1 MSFVDL
7 IYGKYRILSVVG
19 MGKNA
24 GKTVVLNRII
34 EEAYDRYISLGLTSI
49 GRDGEREDL
58 VTNTDKPVIHVM
70 EGTIVAT
77 AQDILLNSDAR
88 LEILEVTDYRTT
100 LGPVVIC
107 RVKENGLVEL
117 AGPGNNE
124 EIREVAKKMLVY
136 GADIVVV
143 DGAINRK
150 TAASPG
156 ITEAAIL
163 ATGAVVNRSMDRVIE
178 ETAYQIELFGL
189 KALEKEGIRAFG
201 KEVIREGCIGIAD
214 EEGNQEKLPLKT
226 SLNGGRIIGSA
237 LSKNSRYIIFPGSL
251 VKKTIEDLIAVTP
264 YYKQVVFVVQDG
276 TKIFIPREDWV
287 RFKKRGVRIQ
297 VMEPLKVVAVSINP
311 YAPQGYEFPPLEFL
325 RKMKSSLGLPVIDVM
340 LEGEDVH
347 DALYG

>member
-1 MSFVDL
+1 MGFVDL
-7 IYGKYRILSVVG
+7 IYGKYRIVSVVG

-24 GKTVVLNRII
+24 GKTVVLNKII
-34 EEAYDRYISLGLTSI
+34 EEAYERYISLGLTSI

-58 VTNTDKPVIHVM
+58 VTKTDKPVIHVM

-100 LGPVVIC
+100 MGPVVIC

-124 EIREVAKKMLVY
+124 EIREVAKKMLIY

-150 TAASPG
+150 TSASPG
-156 ITEAAIL
+156 VTEATIL
-163 ATGAVVNRSMDRVIE
+163 ATGAVVSRSMDRVIE

-189 KALEKEGIRAFG
+189 RAVQEEKVRSFA
-201 KEVIREGCIGIAD
+201 KEVIQESCVGIVD
-214 EEGNQEKLPLKT
+214 QGDGVRKLPLKT
-226 SLNGGRIIGSA
+226 ALSAGRIIGSA
-237 LSKNSRYIIFPGSL
+237 LTENSRYIIFSGSL

-264 YYKQVVFVVQDG
+264 YYKEVKFVVQDG
-276 TKIFIPREDWV
+276 TKIFIPREDWI
-287 RFKKRGVRIQ
+287 RFKKRGVQIQ
-297 VMEPLKVVAVSINP
+297 TLEPLHVLAVSINP
-311 YAPQGYEFPPLEFL
+311 YAPQGYEFPALEFL
-325 RKMKSSLGLPVIDVM
+325 RKMKNALGLPVIDVM
-340 LEGEDVH
+340 LEGDDFH

>member
-1 MSFVDL
+1 LSFIEL
-7 IYGKYRILSVVG
+7 IYGKYRTVSVVG

-34 EEAYDRYISLGLTSI
+34 EEGYDRYITLGLTSI
-49 GRDGEREDL
+49 GRDGEREDV
-58 VTNTDKPVIHVM
+58 VTKTDKPVIHVM

-88 LEILEVTDYRTT
+88 LEILEVTNYRTT
-100 LGPVVIC
+100 MGPVVIC

-117 AGPGNNE
+117 AGPGNND
-124 EIREVAKKMLVY
+124 EIREVSEKMLVY

-156 ITEAAIL
+156 VTEATIL
-163 ATGAVVNRSMDRVIE
+163 ATGAVVSRSMDRVIE

-189 KALEKEGIRAFG
+189 DTVKEEKVRKFS
-201 KEVIREGCIGIAD
+201 KEVITEGCVGIVD
-214 EEGNQEKLPLKT
+214 QGGEFRKLPLKT
-226 SLNGGRIIGSA
+226 ALSAGRIIGSA
-237 LSKNSRYIIFPGSL
+237 LRDNSRYLIFSGSL

-264 YYKQVVFVVQDG
+264 YYKDVKFLVQDG
-276 TKIFIPREDWV
+276 TKIFIPREDWI

-297 VMEPLKVVAVSINP
+297 TVETLNVLAVSINP

-325 RKMKSSLGLPVIDVM
+325 RKMKNALGLPVVDVM
-340 LEGEDVH
+340 LEGDDFH
-347 DALYG
+347 DELYG

>member
-1 MSFVDL
+1 MSFIEL
-7 IYGKYRILSVVG
+7 IYGKYRTVSVVG

-34 EEAYDRYISLGLTSI
+34 EEGYDRYITLGLTSI
-49 GRDGEREDL
+49 GRDGEREDV
-58 VTNTDKPVIHVM
+58 VTKTDKPVIHVM

-88 LEILEVTDYRTT
+88 LEILEVTNYRTT
-100 LGPVVIC
+100 MGPVVIC

-117 AGPGNNE
+117 AGPGNND
-124 EIREVAKKMLVY
+124 EIREVSEKMLVY

-156 ITEAAIL
+156 VTEATIL
-163 ATGAVVNRSMDRVIE
+163 ATGAVVSRSMDRVIE

-189 KALEKEGIRAFG
+189 DTVKEEKVRKFS
-201 KEVIREGCIGIAD
+201 KEVITEGCVGIVD
-214 EEGNQEKLPLKT
+214 QGGEFRKLPLKT
-226 SLNGGRIIGSA
+226 ALSAGRIIGSA
-237 LSKNSRYIIFPGSL
+237 LRDNSRYLIFSGSL

-264 YYKQVVFVVQDG
+264 YYKDVKFLVQDG
-276 TKIFIPREDWV
+276 TKIFIPREDWI

-297 VMEPLKVVAVSINP
+297 TVETLNVLAVSINP

-325 RKMKSSLGLPVIDVM
+325 RKMKNALGLPVVDVM
-340 LEGEDVH
+340 LEGDDFH
-347 DALYG
+347 DELYG

>member
-1 MSFVDL
+1 MGFIDR
-7 IYGKYRILSVVG
+7 IYGKYRVISVVG

-24 GKTVVLNRII
+24 GKTVVLNKII
-34 EEAYDRYISLGLTSI
+34 EEAYGRYISLGLTSI

-58 VTNTDKPVIHVM
+58 VTKTDKPVIHVM

-100 LGPVVIC
+100 MGPVVIC

-124 EIREVAKKMLVY
+124 EIRGVAKKMLRY

-156 ITEAAIL
+156 VTEAAIL
-163 ATGAVVNRSMDRVIE
+163 ATGAVVSRSMDRVIE
-178 ETAYQIELFGL
+178 ATAYQVELFGIEAITEERIRVFAREVMDRGCL
-189 KALEKEGIRAFG
+189 GIVDGEGEFRRLSLRTALNAG
-201 KEVIREGCIGIAD
+201 RE
-214 EEGNQEKLPLKT
+214 
-226 SLNGGRIIGSA
+226 IGSA
-237 LSKNSRYIIFPGSL
+237 LRENSRYVIFPGSL
-251 VKKTIEDLIAVTP
+251 VKKTLEDLIAVTP
-264 YYKQVVFVVQDG
+264 HYKGVKFVVQDG
-276 TKIFIPREDWV
+276 TKIFIPREDWI
-287 RFKKRGVRIQ
+287 RFKKRGVK
-297 VMEPLKVVAVSINP
+297 VYTLEPLHVLAVSVNP
-311 YAPQGYEFPPLEFL
+311 YAPQGYEFPPGEFL
-325 RKMKSSLGLPVIDVM
+325 RRMKGALQLPVVDVM
-340 LEGEDVH
+340 QEGEDHH

>member
-7 IYGKYRILSVVG
+7 IYGKHQIISVVG

-24 GKTVVLNRII
+24 GKTVVLNKII

-58 VTNTDKPVIHVM
+58 VTKTDKPVIHVM

-88 LEILEVTDYRTT
+88 LEILEVTNYRTT

-107 RVKENGLVEL
+107 RVRENGLVEL
-117 AGPGNNE
+117 AGPGNND
-124 EIREVAKKMLVY
+124 EIREVAKKMLIY

-150 TAASPG
+150 TSASPG
-156 ITEAAIL
+156 VTEATIL

-189 KALEKEGIRAFG
+189 EAVKEQTLRDFAQ
-201 KEVIREGCIGIAD
+201 EVITEGCVGIVD
-214 EEGNQEKLPLKT
+214 QGGEYRKLPLKT
-226 SLNGGRIIGSA
+226 ALSAGRIIGSA
-237 LSKNSRYIIFPGSL
+237 LTENSRYLIFSGSL
-251 VKKTIEDLIAVTP
+251 VKKTVDELIAVTP
-264 YYKQVVFVVQDG
+264 YYKDVKFVVQDG
-276 TKIFIPREDWV
+276 TKIFIPREDWM
-287 RFKKRGVRIQ
+287 RFKKRGLRIETL
-297 VMEPLKVVAVSINP
+297 EPLHVLAVSINP

-325 RKMKSSLGLPVIDVM
+325 RKMKNALGLPVMDVM
-340 LEGEDVH
+340 LEGDDFH
-347 DALYG
+347 DELYG